1 VKTEGKK
8 EETKKIT
15 EEYPIRTTNI
25 ESTSLYYAAITG
37 TMDQAKEEKKR
48 KTNEEN
54 GEPNK
59 KVKKEISSD
68 ELRLRQDVQLTTLQT
83 LLKRVESL
91 ELNSRANSVMIL
103 QQKQIEILRNLQNRT
118 TQIENKSH
126 QFSNQEKKQSN
137 VVQEKKQSNVPQEK
151 KQSKDVPKEKKKE
164 PEKQKT

>member
-1 VKTEGKK
+1 MKK
-8 EETKKIT
+8 
-15 EEYPIRTTNI
+15 
-25 ESTSLYYAAITG
+25 
-37 TMDQAKEEKKR
+37 M
-48 KTNEEN
+48 EN
-54 GEPNK
+54 QTK

-151 KQSKDVPKEKKKE
+151 KQPKDVPKEKKRNLKN
-164 PEKQKT
+164 KNMMKALI

>member
-1 VKTEGKK
+1 MKK
-8 EETKKIT
+8 
-15 EEYPIRTTNI
+15 
-25 ESTSLYYAAITG
+25 
-37 TMDQAKEEKKR
+37 M
-48 KTNEEN
+48 EN
-54 GEPNK
+54 QTK

-137 VVQEKKQSNVPQEK
+137 VVQEKKTIKCPSREK
-151 KQSKDVPKEKKKE
+151 TIERCSKRKKKE
-164 PEKQKT
+164 PEKQKHDESADLKKNN